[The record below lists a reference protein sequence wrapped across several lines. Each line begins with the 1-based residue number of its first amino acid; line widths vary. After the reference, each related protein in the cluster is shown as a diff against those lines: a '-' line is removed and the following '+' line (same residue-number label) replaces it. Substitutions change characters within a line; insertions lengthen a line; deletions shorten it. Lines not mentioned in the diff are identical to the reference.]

1 MEGAMHC
8 GRLTPV
14 IVSAIALVSS
24 LSAQAPAAR
33 QDTARLRTLF
43 FQRNFEVG
51 AIEGQKLAAAAP
63 ESTEPKAWLV
73 LNLARSGKTDEAVAL
88 ARELSAAAPKDPW
101 ATAALAAAL
110 HYQTGHTAEANELA
124 QRSLDM
130 QPDHPDLIWLRGQT
144 MAADPKRRAEVIAF
158 IDGQRSRLKNP
169 AEILNTKGYTLYA
182 IGTASQSR
190 DDAKV
195 SASFEVFA
203 ESRKIDP
210 ANVNAHYLPA
220 TYLSRLRRHD
230 EAYPLLKTALTLA
243 PASTE
248 VHQALWTAVRG
259 SQTLSAE
266 QKQAEIAAD
275 IEAFLRDNDNRPGAL
290 LAVAN
295 AARESKLA
303 ELQRRAEEKILAD
316 FNDSREAEWVLTYRL
331 RALERAGP
339 DGDKAALR
347 KLLTEYIAR
356 PRHHHTGLLG
366 EAYRDLFQALREDSA
381 VAGDELYR
389 IVEGMLKYETMN
401 PHIVWVQTPI
411 ALAERKTHLKDAERI
426 ARDGIEVLRKKV
438 ESQKSFYDGEGE
450 YESAINSLTALGH
463 DALGW
468 VLFLAGRTDEAEKE
482 LLKSYE
488 LDHDS
493 RENLH
498 HLGRFYEST
507 GDLARAE
514 EYYVKGL
521 AVQRPGTNPSEGS
534 LKALYA
540 KRNGSDAGF
549 DGYLAKLKDADRVKR
564 KEKILGER
572 DANPSAVPAFALKS
586 LHGTRVS
593 LESLKGKIVVINFWG
608 IWCGW
613 CVKEM
618 PDFQKLHENYK
629 GDPDVAILTIDND
642 ENPADVPPWMKQK
655 NYTFAVLL
663 DDGYV
668 AQKAKVTSFPTTWFL
683 DREGK
688 KAFVKAGW
696 SEKLVE
702 EFTWRIEALRGAD
715 SRGSR

>member
-1 MEGAMHC
+1 MTC
-8 GRLTPV
+8 RRLASL
-14 IVSAIALVSS
+14 ILAAIALASTFPVR
-24 LSAQAPAAR
+24 AQPGSPDA
-33 QDTARLRTLF
+33 ARLRTLF
-43 FQRNFEVG
+43 FQRNFETG

-63 ESTEPKAWLV
+63 QSTELNAWTV
-73 LNLARSGKTDEAVAL
+73 LNLARSGRTDDAVTM

-101 ATAALAAAL
+101 AIAALAAAL
-110 HYQTGHTAEANELA
+110 HYQTGHTAEANDLA
-124 QRSLDM
+124 QRALEL
-130 QPDHPDLIWLRGQT
+130 QPDHPDMIWLRGQT
-144 MAADPKRRAEVIAF
+144 MAADPKRRQEVIAF

-169 AEILNTKGYTLYA
+169 AEILNTKGYTLYT

-190 DDAKV
+190 DEAKV

-203 ESRKIDP
+203 EARKIDP

-230 EAYPLLKTALTLA
+230 DAYPLLKTALTLA

-266 QKQAEIAAD
+266 KKQSEMIAD

-303 ELQRRAEEKILAD
+303 EQQRRAEEKILAD
-316 FNDSREAEWVLTYRL
+316 FNDSREAEWVLTYRS
-331 RALERAGP
+331 RTLEQAGP
-339 DGDKAALR
+339 DADKTALR
-347 KLLTEYIAR
+347 KQLTEYIAR
-356 PRHHHTGLLG
+356 PRHYHTGLLG
-366 EAYRDLFQALREDSA
+366 EAYRDLFQALREDSS
-381 VAGDELYR
+381 VPGDELYR
-389 IVEGMLKYETMN
+389 IVEGMLKYETIN
-401 PHIVWVQTPI
+401 PQIVWVQTPI
-411 ALAERKTHLKDAERI
+411 ALAERKTHMKDAERI
-426 ARDGIEVLRKKV
+426 ARDGIAVLRKKV

-450 YESAINSLTALGH
+450 YESAINSMTALGH

-468 VLFLAGRTDEAEKE
+468 VLFLDGRPDEAEKE

-493 RENLH
+493 RQNLH
-498 HLGRFYEST
+498 HLGRFYESN

-521 AVQRPGTNPSEGS
+521 AVQRPGTNPSEAS

-549 DGYLAKLKDADRVKR
+549 DGYLAKLKDADRLKR
-564 KEKILGER
+564 KEKILGEHN
-572 DANPSAVPAFALKS
+572 ANPAAAPAFALKS
-586 LHGTRVS
+586 LDGTRVS

-629 GDPDVAILTIDND
+629 ADPDVAILTIDND

-668 AQKAKVTSFPTTWFL
+668 AQRAKVTSFPTTWFL

-688 KAFVKAGW
+688 KAFVKSGW

-702 EFTWRIEALRGAD
+702 EFTWRIEALRAAD
-715 SRGSR
+715 SRGPR